1 MPDQYRFGY
10 MQPNIRLSMGTPMEE
25 LEEWLKEMKGIHI
38 GRKVIKVS
46 LLANDMIAY
55 KQL

>member
-25 LEEWLKEMKGIHI
+25 LEEWLKEMK
-38 GRKVIKVS
+38 VF
-46 LLANDMIAY
+46 AFP
-55 KQL
+55 